1 MSQRKEKYLRESLER
16 YDAIEREVAHLSKH
30 FPAVVRDLDQVRLAT
45 ANQSRLRKMDLAM
58 TEAALKKSERRV
70 KQMVRR
76 QYKAERTANRAAL
89 LAIVIAAVALILA
102 VKTATDTT
110 AAEDAPQVT
119 PTAAV
124 NVIPLQDIIT
134 ATTAPEA
141 TETPQDGP
149 QARAVSVPY
158 SDAVPMPR
166 EDQAALWAACE
177 EFGIPYP
184 LALAM
189 VERETNFRPDVA
201 GDSGRSIGYMQV
213 QERYHRDRM
222 QELGVTDLWDPA
234 GNFRVGLD
242 YLAELLATYEDTD
255 KALMAYNMGQTDA
268 GRLWKKG
275 TYETEYTKAV
285 QARAEEWAAIL
296 EE

>member
-30 FPAVVRDLDQVRLAT
+30 FPAVVRDLDQVRMAT

-119 PTAAV
+119 PTAAM
-124 NVIPLQDIIT
+124 NVIPMQDIIT

-149 QARAVSVPY
+149 QAGAVSVPY
-158 SDAVPMPR
+158 SDAVPMASPTP
-166 EDQAALWAACE
+166 WPWPWWS
-177 EFGIPYP
+177 GKP
-184 LALAM
+184 
-189 VERETNFRPDVA
+189 T
-201 GDSGRSIGYMQV
+201 SGRTWPATAAGPSAIC
-213 QERYHRDRM
+213 RYKS
-222 QELGVTDLWDPA
+222 
-234 GNFRVGLD
+234 
-242 YLAELLATYEDTD
+242 DT
-255 KALMAYNMGQTDA
+255 T
-268 GRLWKKG
+268 G
-275 TYETEYTKAV
+275 TGWSG
-285 QARAEEWAAIL
+285 WASPTCGTPPGTSGWAWTTWRSCWTTTTT
-296 EE
+296 